1 MPLTQNCRVPYT
13 PLQWTRIFLQGIMRW
28 LRIIF
33 YCKSAD
39 DYLLYPFLNPASS
52 LVLNISLI
60 GYSRSNGVLTW
71 TQKVI
76 GWLYLSEPQF
86 IL

>member
-1 MPLTQNCRVPYT
+1 MNKMSNCSRHFYKTAVCLVPV
-13 PLQWTRIFLQGIMRW
+13 FNGQGYFSKVSCDGFE
-28 LRIIF
+28 LFF

-60 GYSRSNGVLTW
+60 GYSRSNGVLTR

-76 GWLYLSEPQF
+76 G
-86 IL
+86 